1 MSISAAAGCGRA
13 IGLDTAL
20 SGGWV
25 WTFSWPQMAAQTTQI
40 SMILSDSMVPGY
52 QHGFRW
58 QIRLLILACSLLQS
72 HPQFHLSPHC
82 VNLSTPLFPISPS
95 CTLSFP
101 FFCYMFVRWSGIV
114 YCLLGPGAMVA
125 MGPGQALGVNIAYS
139 LSITSLKVTWQL
151 LSWTITKKN
160 SAVNIFLY
168 VCEYTEV
175 FSVMNVEKCMSWAH
189 RKKDP
194 KQQGVH
200 CESRKWELK
209 KRKKNKSNSWD

>member
-72 HPQFHLSPHC
+72 HPQFHLSPHY
-82 VNLSTPLFPISPS
+82 VNLSTSLFPISPS

-139 LSITSLKVTWQL
+139 FSITSLKVTWQL
-151 LSWTITKKN
+151 LSWTIMKKKFCCKHLFICLWVHR
-160 SAVNIFLY
+160 SFQRDE
-168 VCEYTEV
+168 CWEV
-175 FSVMNVEKCMSWAH
+175 HVLSPQEKGS
-189 RKKDP
+189 
-194 KQQGVH
+194 
-200 CESRKWELK
+200 
-209 KRKKNKSNSWD
+209 